1 MTVMLLH
8 VNVATKISNVTAPSH
23 LTLTHFSCTSLQAV
37 DGTKATVP
45 FCERLPQGL
54 LMADL
59 FFVFVFFLHDAC
71 LSYYSAPGGLNLA
84 YKQPNSAS
92 SLQKDAVF
100 ERGVNEEQQLQSEG
114 AEGGGEYEG

>member
-1 MTVMLLH
+1 MVMLLH

-59 FFVFVFFLHDAC
+59 FFVVVFFFHDAC

-84 YKQPNSAS
+84 CKQPNSAS
-92 SLQKDAVF
+92 SLQNDAVF